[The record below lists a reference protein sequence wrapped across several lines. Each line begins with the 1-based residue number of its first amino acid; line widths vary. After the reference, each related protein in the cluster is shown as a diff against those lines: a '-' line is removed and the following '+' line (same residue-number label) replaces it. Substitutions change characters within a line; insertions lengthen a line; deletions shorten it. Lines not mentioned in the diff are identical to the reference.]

1 MSEKRKNDTIIEG
14 EYYDPD
20 LPAQENTPPQK
31 HRRTRSAGNVPKYNP
46 ASESIITKSN
56 DLIQK
61 TKYALPKL
69 EQKVLLAMMAQIN
82 PKETPDANRVYSLSF
97 SDFGRLAGVNMHDN
111 TYLEYL
117 KDTVK
122 SLEDRSFWSLD
133 PASDGHQYKV
143 LSWLQRG
150 STVNDRDKQIR
161 VRFNPEI
168 LPYLSQLKSNYTS
181 YNVEYLL
188 TMNSTYSMRFYE
200 ILLSYDNGDTDYGY
214 TNGLVFQPVTK
225 EILDRFP
232 DKAQD
237 IRGFKYK
244 VFDIQ
249 ELKEQLSPPPEKRKK
264 DKEKPLTEKYSNFHD
279 FERYVLTKARDE
291 INPTSG
297 LTISRSASAAAENT
311 RGCTCSSAT
320 NPRRRWTQCASCTR
334 RKALAM
340 RKSRAAE
347 GRGKPP
353 SRNEV
358 RQLCPWQSR
367 WGTSCLL

>member
-1 MSEKRKNDTIIEG
+1 MSGKRKNNTIIEG

-20 LPAQENTPPQK
+20 LPAKETTPPQK

-82 PKETPDANRVYSLSF
+82 PKETPDADRVYSLSF

-200 ILLSYDNGDTDYGY
+200 ILLSYDNGDTDYSY

-291 INPTSG
+291 INQMTDLWFDYIPVR
-297 LTISRSASAAAENT
+297 I
-311 RGCTCSSAT
+311 RGG
-320 NPRRRWTQCASCTR
+320 
-334 RKALAM
+334 RKYERLYLFI
-340 RKSRAAE
+340 RY
-347 GRGKPP
+347 KPP
-353 SRNEV
+353 SRNEA